1 MARVI
6 RGVLWVAA
14 AGAGAVALGPL
25 VADYAQQVW
34 RSEHYRFAPLLLLAA
49 AFLGV
54 RRFRQVTRQPGKLGG
69 RLLLWSGG
77 ILGAAGAVFAASPF
91 AAVIAVMIISLAA
104 LYECGG
110 RPLLRRLLP
119 VWALVWLTIRPPFGW
134 DLSFVVNLQKIATRA
149 ASEVLDLGRV
159 RHVADGV
166 AIRLADKSFFVDEA
180 CSGIHSLFAALAFAG
195 VFSVV
200 TGRGFVRTAL
210 LLVATVFWVL
220 VANAMRICAV
230 VMLSTQYDLPVT
242 EGLGHELLG
251 VATFAVAVALIM
263 STDRLLLFLV
273 PERETGPL
281 AQSPGAGWFEHEGRA
296 SHSSRRSVVTGRRG
310 LLASGL
316 VAIAFAGLAWGGW
329 VLPSSAPTTYQSQL
343 ASSEG
348 FKPLAVDDLPAE
360 WNGWERMGFR
370 VQQREAGDLAGEL
383 SRIWTYRKGR
393 LVAAVSVDGPY
404 DGWHD
409 LIWCYEGLG
418 YKIESVDDVTEA
430 DSTVHTEL
438 RMMNDLGRHGLVVYS
453 AYTDDDRMVVPPR
466 AARHDPLTRRLMAAI
481 QKRLDLQQ
489 APRSDRVYQV
499 QVFSESGLGFT
510 QPEQRELESLFR
522 AMRDLLVEGSDRQA
536 AEPTAIEA
544 RLENGHAV
552 ATGADT

>member
-6 RGVLWVAA
+6 RSMFWVAA

-34 RSEHYRFAPLLLLAA
+34 RSEHYQFGPLLLLAA

-54 RRFRQVTRQPGKLGG
+54 HRFRQVTRRRGRLWS
-69 RLLLWSGG
+69 RLLLWGGG
-77 ILGAAGAVFAASPF
+77 ILAAAGAVFAASPF
-91 AAVIAVMIISLAA
+91 AAVVAVMVISLAA

-110 RPLLRRLLP
+110 RPLLRRILP

-134 DLSFVVNLQKIATRA
+134 DQSFVVNLQKIATRA
-149 ASEVLDLGRV
+149 ASEVLDLGHV

-166 AIRLADKSFFVDEA
+166 AIRLAEKSFFVDEA

-200 TGRGFVRTAL
+200 LGRGFIRTTL
-210 LLVATVFWVL
+210 LLLATVFWVL

-230 VMLSTQYDLPVT
+230 VVLSTRYELPVS

-251 VATFAVAVALIM
+251 VATFAVAVALIL

-273 PERETGPL
+273 PERATGPL
-281 AQSPGAGWFEHEGRA
+281 AQPPRSYWSDPESGTPRA
-296 SHSSRRSVVTGRRG
+296 STRSGASGRRG
-310 LLASGL
+310 LFASGL
-316 VAIAFAGLAWGGW
+316 VAVAFIAVAWFGRA
-329 VLPSSAPTTYQSQL
+329 LPSAAPTTYQSQL
-343 ASSEG
+343 ASPEK
-348 FKPLAVDDLPAE
+348 FKPLTVADLPAE
-360 WNGWERMGFR
+360 WNGWERLGFR

-409 LIWCYEGLG
+409 LTWCYEGLG
-418 YKIESVDDVTEA
+418 YDIESVNDVTEA

-438 RMMNDLGRHGLVVYS
+438 RMVNDLGRHGLVVYS
-453 AYTDDDRMVVPPR
+453 AYTEDDRLVVPPR
-466 AARHDPLTRRLMAAI
+466 AARHDPLTRRLMTAI
-481 QKRLDLQQ
+481 QKRLDLEQ

-499 QVFSESGLGFT
+499 QVFTESGLGFT
-510 QPEQRELESLFR
+510 TSEHRDLESLFV
-522 AMRDLLVEGSDRQA
+522 AMRSLLVKGSDRQA

-544 RLENGHAV
+544 RLENEHAV